1 MSSSLQRTKKLTA
14 QDFAMTVQKS
24 HKANELD
31 EAIAGVF
38 VKLIE
43 EYELKSLVDMNSYG
57 TPWLQSCPVVVERF
71 SKLNGLVVLRQ
82 DADRLSTDIMTT
94 ILSSWQA
101 MASGRGLAFLQFV
114 LDMLFPGNNRVLRLW
129 HSKELANSYP
139 MAVSEKEMPGSFLTS
154 RVRIAL
160 TLDDE
165 NSDISDIAPVLEKL
179 VPWHIV
185 PEIAVSVDFNSVNV
199 GAVVSGYGYHV
210 AYLSPY

>member
-1 MSSSLQRTKKLTA
+1 MSSVSKLQA
-14 QDFAMTVQKS
+14 SDFTRTVQES

-31 EAIAGVF
+31 MAIAGIF
-38 VKLIE
+38 TKLIE
-43 EYELKSLVDMNSYG
+43 EYELENLVDMNSYG
-57 TPWLQSCPVVVERF
+57 TPWLESSPVVIERF
-71 SKLNGLVVLRQ
+71 SKLNGLVILRQ
-82 DADRLSTDIMTT
+82 DADGLSTDIMST

-129 HSKELANSYP
+129 HSKELASSYP

-160 TLDDE
+160 TLDDD

-179 VPWHIV
+179 VPWNIV
-185 PEIAVSVDFNSVNV
+185 PEIAVSVDFSQVDVAVAV
-199 GAVVSGYGYHV
+199 GGYRYHV
-210 AYLSPY
+210 AYLSPF

>member
-1 MSSSLQRTKKLTA
+1 MGRTSKLQA
-14 QDFAMTVQKS
+14 ADFTRTVQES

-38 VKLIE
+38 TKLIE
-43 EYELKSLVDMNSYG
+43 EYELEGLVDMNSYG
-57 TPWLQSCPVVVERF
+57 APWLESSPVVIERF
-71 SKLNGLVVLRQ
+71 SKLNGLVILRQ
-82 DADRLSTDIMTT
+82 DAEGLSSDIMAM
-94 ILSSWQA
+94 ILSAWQG

-139 MAVSEKEMPGSFLTS
+139 VAVSEKEMPGSFLTS

-179 VPWHIV
+179 VPWNIV
-185 PEIAVSVDFNSVNV
+185 PEIAVSVNFSQVDVAVAV
-199 GAVVSGYGYHV
+199 GGYRYHV
-210 AYLSPY
+210 AYLSPF

>member
-1 MSSSLQRTKKLTA
+1 MGKTSNLQAT
-14 QDFAMTVQKS
+14 DFTRTVQES

-31 EAIAGVF
+31 EAISGIF
-38 VKLIE
+38 TKLIK
-43 EYELKSLVDMNSYG
+43 EYELENLVDMNSYG
-57 TPWLQSCPVVVERF
+57 TPWLESSPVVIERF
-71 SKLNGLVVLRQ
+71 SKLNGLVILRQ
-82 DADRLSTDIMTT
+82 DADGLSTDIMAM

-139 MAVSEKEMPGSFLTS
+139 VAVSEKEMPGSFLTS

-160 TLDDE
+160 TLDDN

-185 PEIAVSVDFNSVNV
+185 PEIAVSNEFGQVDVAVAV
-199 GAVVSGYGYHV
+199 GGYRYHV
-210 AYLSPY
+210 AYLSPF

>member
-1 MSSSLQRTKKLTA
+1 MGKTSNLQAT
-14 QDFAMTVQKS
+14 DFTRTVQES

-31 EAIAGVF
+31 EAISGIF
-38 VKLIE
+38 TKLIK
-43 EYELKSLVDMNSYG
+43 EYELENLVDMNSYG
-57 TPWLQSCPVVVERF
+57 TPWLESSPVVIERF
-71 SKLNGLVVLRQ
+71 SKLNGLVILRQ
-82 DADRLSTDIMTT
+82 DADGLSTDIMAM

-101 MASGRGLAFLQFV
+101 MASGRGLAFLHFV

-139 MAVSEKEMPGSFLTS
+139 VAVSEKEMPGSFLTS

-160 TLDDE
+160 TLDDN

-185 PEIAVSVDFNSVNV
+185 PEIAVSNEFGQVDVAVAV
-199 GAVVSGYGYHV
+199 GGYRYHV
-210 AYLSPY
+210 AYLSPF

>member
-1 MSSSLQRTKKLTA
+1 MGKTSNLQAT
-14 QDFAMTVQKS
+14 DFTRTVQES

-31 EAIAGVF
+31 EAISGIF
-38 VKLIE
+38 TKLIK
-43 EYELKSLVDMNSYG
+43 EYELESLVDMNSYG
-57 TPWLQSCPVVVERF
+57 TPWLESSPVVIERF
-71 SKLNGLVVLRQ
+71 SKLNGLVILRQ
-82 DADRLSTDIMTT
+82 DADGLSTDIMAM

-139 MAVSEKEMPGSFLTS
+139 VAVSEKEMPGSFLTS

-160 TLDDE
+160 TLDDN

-185 PEIAVSVDFNSVNV
+185 PEIAVSNEFGQVDVAIAV
-199 GAVVSGYGYHV
+199 GGYRYHV
-210 AYLSPY
+210 AYLSPF

>member
-1 MSSSLQRTKKLTA
+1 MGKTSNLQATDFTRTL
-14 QDFAMTVQKS
+14 QES

-31 EAIAGVF
+31 EAISGIF
-38 VKLIE
+38 TKLIK
-43 EYELKSLVDMNSYG
+43 EYELENLVDMNSYG
-57 TPWLQSCPVVVERF
+57 TPWLESSPVVIERF
-71 SKLNGLVVLRQ
+71 SKLNGLVILRQ
-82 DADRLSTDIMTT
+82 DADGLSTDIMAM

-139 MAVSEKEMPGSFLTS
+139 VAVSEKEMPGSFLTS

-160 TLDDE
+160 TLDDN

-185 PEIAVSVDFNSVNV
+185 PEIAVSNEFGQVDVAVAV
-199 GAVVSGYGYHV
+199 GGYRYHV
-210 AYLSPY
+210 AYLSPF

>member
-1 MSSSLQRTKKLTA
+1 MGKTSNLQAT
-14 QDFAMTVQKS
+14 DFTRTVQES

-31 EAIAGVF
+31 EAISGIF
-38 VKLIE
+38 TKLIK
-43 EYELKSLVDMNSYG
+43 EYELENLVDMNSYG
-57 TPWLQSCPVVVERF
+57 TPWLESSPVVIERF
-71 SKLNGLVVLRQ
+71 SKLNGLVILRQ
-82 DADRLSTDIMTT
+82 DADGLSTDIMAM

-129 HSKELANSYP
+129 HSKELADAYP
-139 MAVSEKEMPGSFLTS
+139 VAVSEKQMPGSFLTS

-160 TLDDE
+160 TLNDN

-185 PEIAVSVDFNSVNV
+185 PEIAVSVDFSQVDVAVAV
-199 GAVVSGYGYHV
+199 GGYSYHV

>member
-14 QDFAMTVQKS
+14 QDLALTVHKS

-38 VKLIE
+38 IKLIE
-43 EYELKSLVDMNSYG
+43 EYELKNLIDMNSYG

-71 SKLNGLVVLRQ
+71 SKLNGLVILRQ
-82 DADRLSTDIMTT
+82 DAEGLSSDIMAML
-94 ILSSWQA
+94 LSAWQG

-139 MAVSEKEMPGSFLTS
+139 VAVSEKEMPGSFLTS

-160 TLDDE
+160 TLDDD

-179 VPWHIV
+179 VPWNIV
-185 PEIAVSVDFNSVNV
+185 PEIAVSVNFSQVDVAVAV
-199 GAVVSGYGYHV
+199 GGYRYHV
-210 AYLSPY
+210 AYLSPF

>member
-1 MSSSLQRTKKLTA
+1 MGKTSNLQAT
-14 QDFAMTVQKS
+14 DFTRTVQES

-31 EAIAGVF
+31 EAISGIF
-38 VKLIE
+38 TKLIK
-43 EYELKSLVDMNSYG
+43 EYELESLVDMNSYG
-57 TPWLQSCPVVVERF
+57 TPWLESSPVVIERF
-71 SKLNGLVVLRQ
+71 SKLNGLVILRQ
-82 DADRLSTDIMTT
+82 DADGLSTDIMAM

-139 MAVSEKEMPGSFLTS
+139 VAVSEKEMPGSFLTS

-160 TLDDE
+160 TLDDN

-185 PEIAVSVDFNSVNV
+185 PEIAVSNEFGQVDVAVAV
-199 GAVVSGYGYHV
+199 GGYRYHV
-210 AYLSPY
+210 AYLSPF

>member
-1 MSSSLQRTKKLTA
+1 MGKISKLQA
-14 QDFAMTVQKS
+14 ADFTRTVQES

-38 VKLIE
+38 TKLIE
-43 EYELKSLVDMNSYG
+43 EYELEGLVDMNSYG
-57 TPWLQSCPVVVERF
+57 APWLESSPVVIERF
-71 SKLNGLVVLRQ
+71 SKLNGLVILRQ
-82 DADRLSTDIMTT
+82 DTEGLSTDIMAM
-94 ILSSWQA
+94 ILSAWQG
-101 MASGRGLAFLQFV
+101 MASGRGLEFLQFV
-114 LDMLFPGNNRVLRLW
+114 LNMLFPGNNRVLRLW

-139 MAVSEKEMPGSFLTS
+139 VAVSEKEMPGSFLTS

-160 TLDDE
+160 TLDDD

-185 PEIAVSVDFNSVNV
+185 PEIAVSVNFSQVDVAVAV
-199 GAVVSGYGYHV
+199 GGYRYHV

>member
-1 MSSSLQRTKKLTA
+1 MSSSLQQTKKLTA
-14 QDFAMTVQKS
+14 ADFAMTVQKS

-57 TPWLQSCPVVVERF
+57 TPWLESSSVVIERF
-71 SKLNGLVVLRQ
+71 SKLNGLVILRQ
-82 DADRLSTDIMTT
+82 DTEGLSTDIMAM
-94 ILSSWQA
+94 ILSAWQG
-101 MASGRGLAFLQFV
+101 MASGRGLDFLQFV
-114 LDMLFPGNNRVLRLW
+114 LNMLFPGNNRVLRLW

-139 MAVSEKEMPGSFLTS
+139 VAVSEKEMPGSFLTS

-160 TLDDE
+160 TLDDD

-185 PEIAVSVDFNSVNV
+185 PEIAVSINFSQIDAAVAV
-199 GAVVSGYGYHV
+199 GGYRYHV
-210 AYLSPY
+210 AYLSPF

>member
-1 MSSSLQRTKKLTA
+1 MGKTSNLQAT
-14 QDFAMTVQKS
+14 DFTRTVQES

-31 EAIAGVF
+31 EAISGIF
-38 VKLIE
+38 NKLIK
-43 EYELKSLVDMNSYG
+43 EYELENLVDMNSYG
-57 TPWLQSCPVVVERF
+57 TPWLESSPVVIERF
-71 SKLNGLVVLRQ
+71 SKLNGLVILRQ
-82 DADRLSTDIMTT
+82 DADGLSTDIMAM

-139 MAVSEKEMPGSFLTS
+139 VAVSEKEMPGSFLTS

-160 TLDDE
+160 TLDDN

-185 PEIAVSVDFNSVNV
+185 PEIAVSNEFGQVDVAVAV
-199 GAVVSGYGYHV
+199 GGYRYHV
-210 AYLSPY
+210 AYLSPF

>member
-1 MSSSLQRTKKLTA
+1 MGRTSKLQA
-14 QDFAMTVQKS
+14 ADFTRTVQES

-38 VKLIE
+38 TKLIE
-43 EYELKSLVDMNSYG
+43 EYELEGLVDMNSYG
-57 TPWLQSCPVVVERF
+57 APWLESSPVVIERF
-71 SKLNGLVVLRQ
+71 SKLNGLVILRQ
-82 DADRLSTDIMTT
+82 DTEGLSTDIMAM
-94 ILSSWQA
+94 ILSAWQG
-101 MASGRGLAFLQFV
+101 MASGRGLDFLQFV
-114 LDMLFPGNNRVLRLW
+114 LNMLFPGNNRVLRLW

-139 MAVSEKEMPGSFLTS
+139 MAVSEKEIPGSFLTS

-179 VPWHIV
+179 VPWHVV
-185 PEIAVSVDFNSVNV
+185 PEIAVSVGFSQVDVAVAV
-199 GAVVSGYGYHV
+199 GGYRYHV